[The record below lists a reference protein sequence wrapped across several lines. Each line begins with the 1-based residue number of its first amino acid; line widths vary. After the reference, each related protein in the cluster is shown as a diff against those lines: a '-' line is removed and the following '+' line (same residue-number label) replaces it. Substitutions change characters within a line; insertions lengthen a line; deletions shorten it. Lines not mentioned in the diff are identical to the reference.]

1 MRLYIITAKTIK
13 NFFVDNYNEE
23 IKDDTL
29 ICTDLIYYSK
39 NLENNQEDSNEIK
52 NSWFREYFF

>member
-39 NLENNQEDSNEIK
+39 NLENN
-52 NSWFREYFF
+52 

>member
-23 IKDDTL
+23 IKDDNL

-39 NLENNQEDSNEIK
+39 NLENN
-52 NSWFREYFF
+52 

>member
-23 IKDDTL
+23 IWDKNLRCVDMY
-29 ICTDLIYYSK
+29 YYSK
-39 NLENNQEDSNEIK
+39 DLK
-52 NSWFREYFF
+52 RK